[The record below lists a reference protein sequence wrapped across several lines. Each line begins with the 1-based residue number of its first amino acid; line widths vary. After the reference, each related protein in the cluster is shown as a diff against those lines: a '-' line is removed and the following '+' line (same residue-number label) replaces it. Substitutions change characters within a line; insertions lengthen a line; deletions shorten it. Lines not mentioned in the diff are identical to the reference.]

1 MPTAEWINCGLVRIL
16 AGILVIATMVAGCS
30 SDPVDAAPPVALALP
45 SSTAASPEPRVETV
59 TPSPRA
65 TPSPVP
71 LTVDQAARRYLGIVR
86 PYNIALERLEQAI
99 NGGQP
104 VAVLRRRA
112 AQVATANGTQ
122 VRHLTDTVWPRAL
135 RGLVGQL
142 KAESLKAQRHWLLA
156 ARARARDALIQEV
169 LNAARH
175 DGKPAVGK
183 IRTLL
188 HLEQYD
194 EDDYS

>member
-1 MPTAEWINCGLVRIL
+1 M
-16 AGILVIATMVAGCS
+16 
-30 SDPVDAAPPVALALP
+30 
-45 SSTAASPEPRVETV
+45 
-59 TPSPRA
+59 
-65 TPSPVP
+65 P
-71 LTVDQAARRYLGIVR
+71 LTVKQAARRYLGIVR

-104 VAVLRRRA
+104 VSALRRGA
-112 AQVATANGTQ
+112 AQVAAANSTQ
-122 VRHLTDTVWPRAL
+122 IRRLTDTAWPRAL
-135 RGLVGQL
+135 RGPMRQL

-156 ARARARDALIQEV
+156 ARARARGPLIQEV
-169 LNAARH
+169 LNAARY

-188 HLEQYD
+188 DLEQYD

>member
-1 MPTAEWINCGLVRIL
+1 MNRPLDMPVTEWINGGLVRII
-16 AGILVIATMVAGCS
+16 AGTLVLATMIAGCS
-30 SDPVDAAPPVALALP
+30 GEPVDTTQHVAVAPPSP
-45 SSTAASPEPRVETV
+45 TTA

-65 TPSPVP
+65 TPSRTR
-71 LTVDQAARRYLGIVR
+71 LTDDQAARRYLGIVR

-99 NGGQP
+99 NGGQS
-104 VAVLRRRA
+104 VTVLRRRA
-112 AQVATANGTQ
+112 AQVATTNQTQ
-122 VRHLTDTVWPRAL
+122 IRQLTDTAWPRAL
-135 RGLVGQL
+135 RGPMGRL
-142 KAESLKAQRHWLLA
+142 KAESLKAQRHWLGA
-156 ARARARDALIQEV
+156 ARARTRDALVQEV
-169 LNAARH
+169 LNAIRY

>member
-1 MPTAEWINCGLVRIL
+1 MV
-16 AGILVIATMVAGCS
+16 ATMVTGCS
-30 SDPVDAAPPVALALP
+30 SDPVDAAPPVPLALP
-45 SSTAASPEPRVETV
+45 SATAASPKLHAETV

-71 LTVDQAARRYLGIVR
+71 LTLDQAARHYLSTVR

-99 NGGQP
+99 NGSQP
-104 VAVLRRRA
+104 VATLRRRA
-112 AQVATANGTQ
+112 AQVATANRTQ
-122 VRHLTDTVWPRAL
+122 IGQLTDTAWPRTL
-135 RGLVGQL
+135 RGLMGQL

-156 ARARARDALIQEV
+156 ARARDRDALIQEV

-188 HLEQYD
+188 RLEQYD

>member
-1 MPTAEWINCGLVRIL
+1 
-16 AGILVIATMVAGCS
+16 MVAGCS
-30 SDPVDAAPPVALALP
+30 SDPVDATSHVAL
-45 SSTAASPEPRVETV
+45 SSPTAASPEPSVETV

-65 TPSPVP
+65 TPNPAP
-71 LTVDQAARRYLGIVR
+71 LTMDQAARRYLGIVR

-104 VAVLRRRA
+104 VATLRRRA
-112 AQVATANGTQ
+112 AQVATANRTQ
-122 VRHLTDTVWPRAL
+122 IRRLTDTAWPRAV
-135 RGLVGQL
+135 RGPVGQL

-156 ARARARDALIQEV
+156 ARAGARDALIQEV

-188 HLEQYD
+188 RLEQYD

>member
-1 MPTAEWINCGLVRIL
+1 MV
-16 AGILVIATMVAGCS
+16 ATMVAGCS
-30 SDPVDAAPPVALALP
+30 SDPVDVPPSVALP
-45 SSTAASPEPRVETV
+45 STMSPSPEPRVESV

-112 AQVATANGTQ
+112 AQVATANRTQ
-122 VRHLTDTVWPRAL
+122 IRHLTDTAWPRAL
-135 RGLVGQL
+135 RGPMGQL
-142 KAESLKAQRHWLLA
+142 KAESLKAQRHWLLG

>member
-1 MPTAEWINCGLVRIL
+1 M
-16 AGILVIATMVAGCS
+16 
-30 SDPVDAAPPVALALP
+30 
-45 SSTAASPEPRVETV
+45 
-59 TPSPRA
+59 
-65 TPSPVP
+65 
-71 LTVDQAARRYLGIVR
+71 DQAARRYLGIVR

-104 VAVLRRRA
+104 VATLRRRA
-112 AQVATANGTQ
+112 AQVATANRTQ
-122 VRHLTDTVWPRAL
+122 IRRLTDTAWPRAV
-135 RGLVGQL
+135 RGPVGQL

-156 ARARARDALIQEV
+156 ARAGARDALIQEV

-188 HLEQYD
+188 RLEQYD

>member
-1 MPTAEWINCGLVRIL
+1 MPTAEWINYGLVRIL
-16 AGILVIATMVAGCS
+16 AGTLVVATMVAGCS
-30 SDPVDAAPPVALALP
+30 SDPVDAAPPVALAPP
-45 SSTAASPEPRVETV
+45 SATAASPEPRVETV

-71 LTVDQAARRYLGIVR
+71 LTLDQAAGRYLGIVR

-99 NGGQP
+99 NGSQP

-112 AQVATANGTQ
+112 AQVATANRTQ
-122 VRHLTDTVWPRAL
+122 IGQLTDTPWPRAL
-135 RGLVGQL
+135 RGLMRQL

-156 ARARARDALIQEV
+156 ARARDRDALIQEV

-175 DGKPAVGK
+175 DGKPAAGK